1 MLHREMEDLRK
12 QKDMKIIE
20 LNDTIERN
28 RASYEAT
35 INADKL
41 TIELKTGQIVD
52 FESEIMALQEA
63 LKKLCDINS

>member
-41 TIELKTGQIVD
+41 TIELKTG
-52 FESEIMALQEA
+52 
-63 LKKLCDINS
+63 